1 MAAGEDGHIVYNR
14 SLVDFARHYAA
25 GDSAAQKAFAHLHG
39 PEPLKFE
46 RAPDSETALADHWSL
61 AGRPIALGRALDREE
76 SPNPEALAAVQK
88 GDASKTQDL
97 RWSPSHVQR
106 EDTELDPRRITK
118 LIDKE
123 FVWFDPQRGFCTD
136 VDNLKPSGIDKAAP
150 YVFAAAMTAMSFGAG
165 STLAATVSGTQYNGI
180 SLLDGDAWGTD
191 KRLTVSGD
199 GATATVPIQ
208 LGYGTSTFSLHTL
221 SGLKELTAVDL
232 NTISPADLT
241 ALANSLADYGSIL
254 ATLNSNYT
262 SLATS
267 YTSEKNFMIE
277 QAEILARAAKNALPD
292 DTDPLLRSR
301 GGIVSSLG

>member
-1 MAAGEDGHIVYNR
+1 MDFFDQIMAYSFLKSGSLELLLNNMPQRTTAPR
-14 SLVDFARHYAA
+14 SKSGSQIMAEALTGKIRSNAA
-25 GDSAAQKAFAHLHG
+25 MLRQGAKNASEAASMSDSIANATSSLSATLSEMLALAQKVQADPSQSATASPAF
-39 PEPLKFE
+39 K
-46 RAPDSETALADHWSL
+46 ALA
-61 AGRPIALGRALDREE
+61 
-76 SPNPEALAAVQK
+76 
-88 GDASKTQDL
+88 T
-97 RWSPSHVQR
+97 
-106 EDTELDPRRITK
+106 
-118 LIDKE
+118 
-123 FVWFDPQRGFCTD
+123 
-136 VDNLKPSGIDKAAP
+136 
-150 YVFAAAMTAMSFGAG
+150 
-165 STLAATVSGTQYNGI
+165 TLAATVSGTQYNGI

-221 SGLKELTAVDL
+221 SGLKELTTVDL

-292 DTDPLLRSR
+292 ETDPLLRSR
-301 GGIVSSLG
+301 GAIVSSLG